1 MTTPEPEIEVDE
13 DPEIPEMTPGDE
25 MRRRMLLFLLT
36 GLVIAT
42 IGVGV
47 VFARYI
53 LKPQPLPEMLIPP
66 SLGSCSEP
74 GYKFSINNIDGPVS
88 VAVSPDNQRVYAAE
102 SGEDRMV
109 KMYDRDGNLV
119 TNFAPPGT
127 DKANREPKY
136 MAVGP
141 DGRVYLV
148 DRTSSAIDIYDQDG
162 NFIDAIIGQ
171 QMTLS
176 KYVASHIG
184 MSVKGITFAH
194 YDGIS
199 HKLTYQLPG
208 QVSKNIIVNF
218 ADDEAQW
225 GPLGLRFDAS
235 GDLLYTDT
243 TSGLHSIHIIPAA
256 DLKNPL
262 SSFAPV
268 IKEFGA
274 QGTGNSQFD
283 FPQSVVIDGTG
294 NYYVSDGNNSRI
306 SVWTPDLKYK
316 TFFGYGTAEGA
327 LNLPRGLWLVR
338 NCLYVA
344 DAVGAV
350 IRVYDVSGTEPSF
363 AYEIGSF
370 GLTEGKFNYPVDIA
384 IDGTG
389 RLYIA
394 DRANNRIQ
402 VWSH

>member
-1 MTTPEPEIEVDE
+1 MTTPEPELEVDE
-13 DPEIPEMTPGDE
+13 IPEIPEMTPGDE
-25 MRRRMLLFLLT
+25 MRRRLLLFLLT
-36 GLVIAT
+36 GLVLAT
-42 IGVGV
+42 IGVGI

-53 LKPQPLPEMLIPP
+53 LKPQPLPDMLIPQ
-66 SLGSCSEP
+66 SLSSCSAP
-74 GYKFSINNIDGPVS
+74 SYKFSINKIDGPVS
-88 VAVSPDNQRVYAAE
+88 IAISPDNQRIYTAE
-102 SGEDRMV
+102 SGGDRMI
-109 KMYDRDGNLV
+109 KMYDRDGNQV

-148 DRTSSAIDIYDQDG
+148 DRTSSAIDIYDPDG

-176 KYVASHIG
+176 KYVADHTGI
-184 MSVKGITFAH
+184 SVDGISFAH

-208 QVSKNIIVNF
+208 QVSKNIVVNIP
-218 ADDEAQW
+218 DDAPPW
-225 GPLGLRFDAS
+225 SPLGLRFDTA
-235 GDLLYTDT
+235 GNLIYTDT
-243 TSGLHSIHIIPAA
+243 TPGLHSVHIIPAA
-256 DLKNPL
+256 ALQGPL
-262 SSFAPV
+262 ASYAPV
-268 IKEFGA
+268 IREFGA
-274 QGTGNSQFD
+274 QGIDNFQFD
-283 FPQSVVIDGTG
+283 FPQSVVLDSAG
-294 NYYVSDGNNSRI
+294 NYYISDGNNSRI
-306 SVWTPDLKYK
+306 SVWTPDMKYK
-316 TFFGYGTAEGA
+316 IFFGYGTAEGA

-338 NCLYVA
+338 NCLYAA